1 MNRPFT
7 STEIET
13 VIFKPPT
20 ETYLAVQWFRLHVL
34 NAGSMGLI
42 PGQQTKILHTT
53 LCSKKKKKKK
63 KERKKR
69 KQVKTP
75 NKEKSMT
82 RSLHR

>member
-20 ETYLAVQWFRLHVL
+20 ETYLAVQWFRLHAP

-42 PGQQTKILHTT
+42 PGQQTKILHAT
-53 LCSKKKKKKK
+53 LCSKKKKKK
-63 KERKKR
+63 ENKR

>member
-63 KERKKR
+63 
-69 KQVKTP
+69 VIKTHDVTGLP
-75 NKEKSMT
+75 EIIYFIV
-82 RSLHR
+82 LFFL